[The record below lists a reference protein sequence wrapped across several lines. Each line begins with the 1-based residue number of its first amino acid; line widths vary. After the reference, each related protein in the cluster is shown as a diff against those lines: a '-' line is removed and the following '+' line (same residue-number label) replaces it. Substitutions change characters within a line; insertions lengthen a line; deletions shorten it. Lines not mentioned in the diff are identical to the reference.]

1 MPASYAPSMR
11 IVTLLPAATEI
22 VAALGAEARLVGTSH
37 ECDWPPQ
44 LADRPRMTTT
54 PIDPEA
60 PGATI
65 DAQVHRLKA
74 SGRPVIAVDGHQL
87 RALAPDLIIT
97 QGLCDVCAVIDG
109 EVHRL
114 AAAIAPPPRVLSL
127 TAKDL
132 DGIWQD
138 IRAVAAA
145 IGRDAAAEALI
156 TEQQAR
162 LVALAERRAATR
174 PRVACIEWLDPPYL
188 AGHWVPELVAAA
200 GGVDVGA
207 RAGSHSVVQPWQ
219 EIRALA
225 PDLIL
230 VLLCGMNLERARRE
244 LATVTDSDALALF
257 RQHPTW
263 LLDGNAYTSRPGP
276 RVVDG
281 AERIQAALQ
290 DRTMAGL
297 ERWRP

>member
-1 MPASYAPSMR
+1 MR

-22 VAALGAEARLVGTSH
+22 IAALGAEAELVGTSH

-44 LADRPRMTTT
+44 HAGRPRLTTT

-60 PGATI
+60 PGGTI
-65 DAQVHRLKA
+65 DAQVRRLTA
-74 SGRPVIAVDGHQL
+74 AGRPVIAVDGHQL
-87 RALAPDLIIT
+87 RQLAPDLIIT
-97 QGLCDVCAVIDG
+97 QSLCDVCAVIDG

-114 AAAIAPPPRVLSL
+114 AAALDPAPRVLSL
-127 TAKDL
+127 TAIDL
-132 DGIWQD
+132 TGIWAD

-145 IGRDAAAEALI
+145 IGREAAAKLLI
-156 TEQQAR
+156 AEHQAR
-162 LVALAERRAATR
+162 LAALDGTRSAPR
-174 PRVACIEWLDPPYL
+174 PRVVCIEWLDPPYL

-207 RAGSHSVVQPWQ
+207 CAGSHSVVRPWPA
-219 EIRALA
+219 IRVLR

-230 VLLCGMNLERARRE
+230 VILCGMNLDRARRE
-244 LATVTDSDALALF
+244 LATVTDADALALLGE
-257 RQHPTW
+257 HPTW

-276 RVVDG
+276 RVIDG

-290 DRTMAGL
+290 GRTMAGL